1 MTIKRQYN
9 LPNCRLVL
17 EGVDDDSAEGKRPD
31 RRPLLSILLH
41 AECHV
46 MGHEQVLSG
55 GKEFLESLVK
65 AVSAYAQEFLS
76 GIRHPLD
83 LEHRDAKVRLLKGD
97 RPDLHHLL
105 WQQDNADSEAKP
117 LHFDLNTIQLFDLVE
132 AVDQLFA
139 DSRTLPDLSLHL
151 TPVSRRHR
159 KADIPLAKRSLPML
173 TGVGSLAIAAALL
186 FMVPIPE
193 VKEPE
198 VSQEENTS
206 ENVSSEDEQTSE
218 SSAPPIAPEDLQ
230 ALLAEAPE
238 ISDPTEM
245 AFLQRY
251 LRREIENAWDD
262 RDTIER
268 DLTYNL
274 IATLDGSI
282 IDYEPVGEISETETK
297 STPLPNL
304 RFLPAEGDIAQRE
317 AIAKFQFV
325 FTRNRTTTI
334 SPLAG
339 RRGGGTLGERITD
352 STTLERLQEEIRE
365 KLQESQTAE
374 AAAEVEL
381 PFRIGVTET
390 GEIADYEYLDGN
402 AYLLQKDTP
411 LPELLNLEAA
421 GIGEESG
428 TVVPQKPLAQF
439 RVVFLPGGAIEIGP
453 W

>member
-31 RRPLLSILLH
+31 RRPLLSILLQ
-41 AECHV
+41 AECHIT
-46 MGHEQVLSG
+46 GQEQILSG

-76 GIRHPLD
+76 GIRHPLE
-83 LEHRDAKVRLLKGD
+83 LESRDAKVRLLKGD

-105 WQQDNADSEAKP
+105 WRQDNADSESKP
-117 LHFDLNTIQLFDLVE
+117 LNFDLNTVQLFDLVE

-139 DSRTLPDLSLHL
+139 DGRTLPDLSLHL

-159 KADIPLAKRSLPML
+159 KADVPLARKATPMV

-193 VKEPE
+193 VKDPE
-198 VSQEENTS
+198 VPREENTS
-206 ENVSSEDEQTSE
+206 ENATSEEEQTPE
-218 SSAPPIAPEDLQ
+218 VTAPPISPEDLQ

-238 ISDPTEM
+238 ITDPTEM
-245 AFLQRY
+245 NFLQRH

-262 RDTIER
+262 RETVER

-274 IATLDGSI
+274 VATLDGSI
-282 IDYEPVGEISETETK
+282 IDYEPVGEISDTETDA
-297 STPLPNL
+297 TPLPEL
-304 RFLPAEGDIAQRE
+304 RFLPAEDDIAQRE
-317 AIAKFQFV
+317 AIARFELV
-325 FTRNRTTTI
+325 FTRNGTTTI

-352 STTLERLQEEIRE
+352 GATLERLQEEVRE
-365 KLQESQTAE
+365 KLQESWTEETA
-374 AAAEVEL
+374 ADVEL

-390 GEIADYEYLDGN
+390 GAIADYEYLDGN
-402 AYLLQKDTP
+402 AYILQKETP
-411 LPELLNLEAA
+411 LPELLDLEAA

-428 TVVPQKPLAQF
+428 TVVPQEPLAQF
-439 RVVFLPGGAIEIGP
+439 RVVFLPGGAIQIGA

>member
-17 EGVDDDSAEGKRPD
+17 EGVDDDSTGGKRPD
-31 RRPLLSILLH
+31 RRPLLSILIH

-46 MGHEQVLSG
+46 MGHEQILSG

-83 LEHRDAKVRLLKGD
+83 LERDAKVRLLKGD
-97 RPDLHHLL
+97 KPDLHHLL
-105 WQQDNADSEAKP
+105 WQQDNADSETKP

-139 DSRTLPDLSLHL
+139 DSRTLPDLALHL

-159 KADIPLAKRSLPML
+159 KADVPLAKRATPIA

-198 VSQEENTS
+198 ILSEENTS
-206 ENVSSEDEQTSE
+206 ENVSSEDEQTPE
-218 SSAPPIAPEDLQ
+218 SSTPPISPEDLQ
-230 ALLAEAPE
+230 VLLAEAPE
-238 ISDPTEM
+238 ITDPTEIS
-245 AFLQRY
+245 FLQRH

-262 RDTIER
+262 RETVER

-274 IATLDGSI
+274 VATLDGAI
-282 IDYEPVGEISETETK
+282 IDYEPVGDISEAETE
-297 STPLPNL
+297 STPLPGL
-304 RFLPAEGDIAQRE
+304 RFLPTENDIAQRE
-317 AIAKFQFV
+317 AIAKFEFV
-325 FTRNRTTTI
+325 FTRNGTTTI
-334 SPLAG
+334 SPSAG
-339 RRGGGTLGERITD
+339 RRGGGTLGERISD
-352 STTLERLQEEIRE
+352 RATLERLQGEIRE
-365 KLQESQTAE
+365 KLQESWTE
-374 AAAEVEL
+374 ETTVNVEL

-411 LPELLNLEAA
+411 LPELLDLEAA

-439 RVVFLPGGAIEIGP
+439 RVVFLPGGAIQIGS